1 MATPYGH
8 IPNPDQNGAG
18 LYSFKLT
25 PASSLF
31 LFSLAAFLLL
41 TILCWVRRKCTMII
55 EKPAKFSTVRKIKK
69 RTTTPV
75 SILDVKVMLPSIII
89 FRDEADM
96 KNRYDPFEF
105 AHVPA
110 VRLGKGTLG
119 PLYKVVLNNGSIVT
133 VRKLQAGLAKPDEI
147 NCWIKFFG
155 GIRDKWLSR
164 IMFSFWYGGE
174 SFIVYEYMCLGS
186 LEELLHG
193 REGIQFTSLNWG
205 IRRHVALCTSM
216 AVAAIHSRV
225 TENREGLVCGVIKA
239 SNVLIRTDFSAC
251 LSGFESPYLAGPKL
265 IIRKN
270 PGRVAPELVHGHG
283 PITFTQKSDV
293 YSFGIL
299 LLELITGKKPI
310 FSDEHGQEKLVQY
323 VQYKR
328 EREGLQGIIDT
339 KMADIIDDGMVNM
352 VKIAELC
359 LKQNPKERPTMDRV
373 VSMIQHLQ
381 D

>member
-1 MATPYGH
+1 
-8 IPNPDQNGAG
+8 
-18 LYSFKLT
+18 
-25 PASSLF
+25 
-31 LFSLAAFLLL
+31 
-41 TILCWVRRKCTMII
+41 
-55 EKPAKFSTVRKIKK
+55 
-69 RTTTPV
+69 
-75 SILDVKVMLPSIII
+75 
-89 FRDEADM
+89 
-96 KNRYDPFEF
+96 
-105 AHVPA
+105 
-110 VRLGKGTLG
+110 
-119 PLYKVVLNNGSIVT
+119 
-133 VRKLQAGLAKPDEI
+133 
-147 NCWIKFFG
+147 
-155 GIRDKWLSR
+155 
-164 IMFSFWYGGE
+164 
-174 SFIVYEYMCLGS
+174 MCV
-186 LEELLHG
+186 G
-193 REGIQFTSLNWG
+193 REGIQSTSLNWG

-270 PGRVAPELVHGHG
+270 PGRAAPELVHGDG
-283 PITFTQKSDV
+283 PITFSQKSDV

-310 FSDEHGQEKLVQY
+310 FSDEHGQVKLVQY
-323 VQYKR
+323 IQYKR